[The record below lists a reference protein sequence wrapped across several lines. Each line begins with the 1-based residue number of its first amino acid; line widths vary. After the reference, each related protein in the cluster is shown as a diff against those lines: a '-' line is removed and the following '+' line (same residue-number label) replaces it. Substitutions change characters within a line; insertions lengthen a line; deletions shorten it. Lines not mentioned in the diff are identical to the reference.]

1 MAIEVFNRKEIK
13 YLLDGNTYGQLLER
27 ISRYMEPDSYSR
39 NGGYYSICNIYY
51 DTPDDYLIRHS
62 ISKPIYKEKL
72 RLRAYGVVG
81 GDDKVFIEIKKK
93 YKGIVNKRRVAM
105 KLRDAV
111 TYLDHK
117 KRPCDESINPQILK
131 ELDYFCSFYDLS
143 PKVYIAYDRRAY
155 FGKDDNSF
163 RVTFDTNIRTR
174 RSDLHISDGMYG
186 ESLLEPDVWLMEV
199 KISGGV
205 PSWFSS
211 VLSELKIYPTSFS
224 KYGTE
229 YKKFIKGEQKCLNQ

>member
-13 YLLDGNTYGQLLER
+13 YFLDDNTYRQLLEG
-27 ISRYMEPDSYSR
+27 IGKYMEPDSYSR
-39 NGGYYSICNIYY
+39 DGGYYTICNIYY

-62 ISKPIYKEKL
+62 ISKPVYKEKL
-72 RLRAYGVVG
+72 RLRAYGVP
-81 GDDKVFIEIKKK
+81 DENDEVFIEIKKK

-105 KLRDAV
+105 KLQEAKA
-111 TYLDHK
+111 YLDGNEK
-117 KRPCDESINPQILK
+117 PCGGKVNQQILK
-131 ELDYFCSFYDLS
+131 ELDYFRSFYDLS

-155 FGKDDNSF
+155 FGKEDDGF

-174 RSDLHISDGMYG
+174 RYDLHVDDGIYG
-186 ESLLEPDVWLMEV
+186 DSLLEPGVWLMEV

-205 PSWFSS
+205 PAWFTS
-211 VLSELKIYPTSFS
+211 VLSELKIYPASFS

-229 YKKFIKGEQKCLNQ
+229 YKKYIKGEQKCLNQ